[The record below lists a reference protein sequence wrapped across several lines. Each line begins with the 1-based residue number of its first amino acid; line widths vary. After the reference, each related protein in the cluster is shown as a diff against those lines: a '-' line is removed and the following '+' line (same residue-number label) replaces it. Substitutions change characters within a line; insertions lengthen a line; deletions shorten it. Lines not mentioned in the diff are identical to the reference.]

1 MGVPEVIT
9 GSVSGVRR
17 LSTSIGKIL
26 SPEAMDAGG
35 RGGGQHRKSVF
46 GGRPVQ
52 PLECLRYPRHD
63 MGEVSIVYPRDDQAL
78 ITIERPGTLNSLDMA
93 TLNALEGA
101 AREVADRSTL
111 KVVVVRGRGRAF
123 SSGVDLNLLGCG
135 DGIDPRA
142 VGEAGRTMIEAFDSI
157 PAVTVAVLRGAA
169 VGGGLVL
176 AAACDLR
183 VAANDTYFS
192 IPEVDVGL
200 PVGWGGVP
208 RLVRE
213 LGSALT
219 RELIM
224 TCRPFTA
231 EEAKVAGF
239 LNRVVPPSDLDLAVE
254 ELVSTLCAKPGEV
267 LRTVKRTVLE
277 STEEMLAARGRTADA
292 EIFAAIS
299 ADPESQRSAATYIAN
314 RRRSRAS
321 E

>member
-1 MGVPEVIT
+1 
-9 GSVSGVRR
+9 
-17 LSTSIGKIL
+17 
-26 SPEAMDAGG
+26 
-35 RGGGQHRKSVF
+35 
-46 GGRPVQ
+46 
-52 PLECLRYPRHD
+52 
-63 MGEVSIVYPRDDQAL
+63 MGEVSIVYPRDDRAL
-78 ITIERPGTLNSLDMA
+78 ITIERPRTLNSLDMA

-101 AREVADRSTL
+101 AREVADRSST

-123 SSGVDLNLLGCG
+123 SSGVDLNLLAGG
-135 DGIDPRA
+135 DGIDPKA

-157 PAVTVAVLRGAA
+157 PAVTVAALRGAA

-183 VAANDTYFS
+183 VAADDTYFS
-192 IPEVDVGL
+192 IPEVDLGL

-213 LGSALT
+213 LGPALT

-231 EEAKVAGF
+231 REAKEAGF
-239 LNRVVPPSDLDLAVE
+239 LNRVVPPSDLDIAVD

-277 STEEMLAARGRTADA
+277 STEEMLAARGRIADA
-292 EIFAAIS
+292 EIFAAVS
-299 ADPESQRSAATYIAN
+299 ADPESRRSAAAYIAN
-314 RRRSRAS
+314 RRRSRAL